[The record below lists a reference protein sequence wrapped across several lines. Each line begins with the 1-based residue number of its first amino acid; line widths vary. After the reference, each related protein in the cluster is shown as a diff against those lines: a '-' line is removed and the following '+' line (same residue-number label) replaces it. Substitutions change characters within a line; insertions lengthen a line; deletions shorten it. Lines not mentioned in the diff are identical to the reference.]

1 MIKSFF
7 FLLLSFFIGYSSL
20 AQSTAQQE
28 LEKQRLELKREI
40 EQTQELLD
48 KNKKNTKESL
58 GQLSLINRKLNL
70 QENIIENISKDINLL
85 DNSIYKSQ
93 RDINRLQVLLDTLKQ
108 EYAKSMMYAYKN
120 RSSSDFLN
128 FIFSA
133 SSFNDAIKRVTYLK
147 SYRNYRELQGDNI
160 LRTKVLLNQNIDALK
175 GNKIKKGQ
183 VLQTQSKELSL
194 LETQQQEKN
203 QIVKNLKQQG
213 KELNNQIAAK
223 KKQMQKVSN
232 AIAAAIKRAQEMA
245 RKEALAK
252 ALEEKAKR
260 DAAERAAEKNKL
272 AIEKGNTAVI
282 AKPAPL
288 KPEKALPI
296 SVRQESILLGND
308 AEVKLNANFIS
319 NKGTLPW
326 PVDKGY
332 MIMRFGPQKL
342 DIGVTV
348 DNPGITIGSEIGTSV
363 KALFDGEVSS
373 VTNIENMQ
381 VVIVKHGA
389 YFTTYSNLSGVHL
402 SRGQDIRTGQV
413 VGKVAPNDEGIGSID
428 LIISNEKSNLNPEGW
443 LRRR

>member
-160 LRTKVLLNQNIDALK
+160 LRTKVLLNQNIEALT
-175 GNKIKKGQ
+175 GNKIKKGE

-213 KELNNQIAAK
+213 KELNNQISAK

>member
-93 RDINRLQVLLDTLKQ
+93 RDINRLQVLLETLKQ
-108 EYAKSMMYAYKN
+108 EYAKSMLYAYKN

-160 LRTKVLLNQNIDALK
+160 LRTKVLLNQNIEELT

-183 VLQTQSKELSL
+183 VLQTQSKELSV

-213 KELNNQIAAK
+213 KELNNQISAK

-232 AIAAAIKRAQEMA
+232 AIAAAIKRAQEMT

-272 AIEKGNTAVI
+272 AIEKGNAAVI
-282 AKPAPL
+282 AKPASL

-296 SVRQESILLGND
+296 SVKQESILLGND

>member
-70 QENIIENISKDINLL
+70 QENIIDNISKDINLL

-160 LRTKVLLNQNIDALK
+160 LRTKVLLNQNIEALT

-183 VLQTQSKELSL
+183 VLQTQSRELSL

-213 KELNNQIAAK
+213 KELNNQISAK

-272 AIEKGNTAVI
+272 AIEKGNAAVI

-296 SVRQESILLGND
+296 SVRQESILLAND

-363 KALFDGEVSS
+363 KALFEGEVSS
-373 VTNIENMQ
+373 VTNIENRQ
-381 VVIVKHGA
+381 VVMVRHGA

>member
-93 RDINRLQVLLDTLKQ
+93 RDINRLQVLLETLKQ
-108 EYAKSMMYAYKN
+108 EYAKSMLYAYKN

-160 LRTKVLLNQNIDALK
+160 LRTKVLLNQNIEALT

-213 KELNNQIAAK
+213 KELNNQISAK

-272 AIEKGNTAVI
+272 AIEKGNAAVI